1 MFKRLL
7 KVFVYLLVFMCL
19 MGLLVVVL
27 KSGLPKAQLSLV
39 LIIGANFLIALFAL
53 VLGLR
58 IRVNLRRQLET
69 QHDQTNQDRSVLHSQ
84 VRTIDRNLSALVRK
98 LNTLEARITSL
109 ENELLKAGSTVVAVK
124 DEAEHIQ
131 SGLEFGNARGEPDEV
146 QLSSTRYDTQTE
158 RESVIES
165 ELRDLVEIYDNYR
178 GRERFAPASAIAG
191 RMVKLGVVDSERE
204 AMRLIHRLVQAY
216 PDAIR
221 LETIRG
227 R

>member
-131 SGLEFGNARGEPDEV
+131 SGLEFGNARG
-146 QLSSTRYDTQTE
+146 
-158 RESVIES
+158 
-165 ELRDLVEIYDNYR
+165 
-178 GRERFAPASAIAG
+178 
-191 RMVKLGVVDSERE
+191 
-204 AMRLIHRLVQAY
+204 
-216 PDAIR
+216 
-221 LETIRG
+221 
-227 R
+227 